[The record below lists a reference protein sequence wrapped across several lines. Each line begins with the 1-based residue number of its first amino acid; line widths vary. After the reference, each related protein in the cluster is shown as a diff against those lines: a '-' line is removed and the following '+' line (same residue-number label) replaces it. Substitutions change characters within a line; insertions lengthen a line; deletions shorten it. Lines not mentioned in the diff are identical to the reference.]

1 MHVLTVHHHFRSN
14 HYLFYIVN
22 SVYYLNLDHL
32 QTEYQQPIVIPS
44 DQIMWLKTN
53 GKILRLINMQTV
65 IEIVFKYSN
74 NFSDNF
80 KIECMIYYYILM
92 IYLVALSVVLMMVQR
107 SLLEQPLSS
116 DVLSVSSRSN
126 R

>member
-1 MHVLTVHHHFRSN
+1 MHVLTIHHHFRSN
-14 HYLFYIVN
+14 HYLFYIVD

-74 NFSDNF
+74 KFSDNF

-92 IYLVALSVVLMMVQR
+92 IYLVALSVVLTMVQR
-107 SLLEQPLSS
+107 SLLEQ
-116 DVLSVSSRSN
+116 SVSSRSN